1 MTPVFV
7 QNCERERMLQLT
19 SQAATDVL
27 CLLRMCERPREVTVF
42 RWTAQNILRILCLYT
57 RIKSPR
63 ASLAEIAKSLPNPIY
78 RFLDRC
84 W

>member
-42 RWTAQNILRILCLYT
+42 RWTAQNILRIL
-57 RIKSPR
+57 
-63 ASLAEIAKSLPNPIY
+63 
-78 RFLDRC
+78 
-84 W
+84 